1 MELMSRF
8 RDGDLIDFGE
18 VPCAVNDILQQGVSL
33 YRHDRGAADARFR
46 DALALDPTALATY
59 FCLYKIHTYQG
70 HIDEALAVAHG
81 GLAEA
86 ARQAGLGGD
95 WTAWRSEQL
104 ADVAGPPARFAL
116 YTLKALAFIHLRRGE
131 IAACEAC
138 LAKLAEL
145 GQMDL
150 VGGSVVADLAR
161 AIA

>member
-1 MELMSRF
+1 MRNIKAT
-8 RDGDLIDFGE
+8 DLIDFGE

-33 YRHDRGAADARFR
+33 YRHDRAAADARFR
-46 DALALDPTALATY
+46 DALALDPSALATY

-70 HIDEALAVAHG
+70 HLDEALAVAHG

-95 WTAWRSEQL
+95 WTAWRAGQL
-104 ADVAGPPARFAL
+104 AAAAGPPARFAL

-131 IAACEAC
+131 MAACEAC
-138 LAKLAEL
+138 LSKLAEL

-161 AIA
+161 AVA